1 MPEARDRLVRPVD
14 LAASFARR
22 RSGALGVYQD
32 EPEAS
37 TELVGSPLFR
47 AAAMTPRGR
56 IREAGRGGGFGTPRG
71 GFGRGRRSTFG
82 VPMGREN
89 TPPLGSA
96 RRGRSVLPAWYPR
109 TPLRDITAIVRPIED
124 FFIAMRYRNET
135 FNVRFFCSFGLPSLS
150 LSCTDV
156 DDLVHPV
163 RSDLL
168 VVKIIVRKSDKMSS
182 CIQAIESR
190 RARLG
195 EVEGQQMD
203 RPTFQDQSEV
213 DSSIPQ
219 SSDRPEHDVS
229 LMTPHPASSIKHP
242 PSPVGKVSKILLN
255 ITNQAGEGS
264 EFLTPQK
271 KLLNSIDKVEKVVM
285 EELNKLKRTPTAKRA
300 EREKRVRT
308 LMSMR

>member
-82 VPMGREN
+82 VPTGREN

-109 TPLRDITAIVRPIED
+109 TPLRDITAIVRPIEV

-163 RSDLL
+163 SPMTARFE
-168 VVKIIVRKSDKMSS
+168 VPKCPR
-182 CIQAIESR
+182 AIESR

-203 RPTFQDQSEV
+203 RPTFQDQREV

-229 LMTPHPASSIKHP
+229 LMTLHPASSIKHP